1 MLDYKDI
8 ITKHFV
14 LNMSG
19 AEIARQTHTSKS
31 GVNDFLRAFK
41 ASADISFPLP
51 EGITNYG
58 IHEHVYG
65 HTPGSN
71 NRSDEFEKPDFSEI
85 FRQMNE
91 RKNMTLVYLWNR
103 YSVRCKTD
111 GLKYYQYR
119 QFCELY
125 GKWCE
130 ENYET
135 IHLQAVIG
143 QKMEVDFAGKTFELI
158 DRITGEVT
166 VIVVFVAILPY
177 SQYIYAEGMTSTAE
191 PQWIEVNNH
200 ALEFFGGVPSV
211 VVCDNCK
218 QAVIA
223 NEDWVAP
230 ELNKDYAEWAD
241 HNHTAILPA
250 KVRKPKYKSSVEN
263 AVGILEKG
271 FFHDLEDMRYF
282 SLEQF
287 NHDLWSKLAIL
298 NRENFKKKD
307 FSRYDLWLE
316 EKEELQQLPH
326 SMYQYMERKTAKV
339 SADFHVRFD
348 NAYYSVDKSYLH
360 KMVMVGAT
368 SKTVNI
374 YSLSGELIVSW
385 PRASHRGE
393 WMTNPNHLP
402 EHFKE
407 MSEWSGTFFVKK
419 AMTVGPCTVDVIK
432 RVLKSRDIEVQT
444 YRLCMGILNFTKKYS
459 RLALEDC
466 CRIAI
471 DSGHVSYTF
480 IKNTIASVAE
490 NIGTAGYNTKLNEER
505 NKGAFVM
512 SPHAG
517 DIDKLL
523 SKSSR
528 LAATQKKEADY
539 DDEEN

>member
-8 ITKHFV
+8 ITKYFV
-14 LNMSG
+14 FGMPG
-19 AEIARQTHTSKS
+19 AEIARQTNMSKS
-31 GVNDFLRAFK
+31 GINDFLRAFK
-41 ASADISFPLP
+41 SSEKISFPLP

-58 IHEHVYG
+58 IHELVYG
-65 HTPGSN
+65 HAPGAN
-71 NRSDEFEKPDFSEI
+71 NRSDGYEKPDYAEV
-85 FRQMNE
+85 FRQMSE

-103 YSVRCKTD
+103 YSNRCKTE

-125 GKWCE
+125 AVWCE

-158 DRITGEVT
+158 DRVTGEAT
-166 VIVVFVAILPY
+166 AIVVFVAILPY
-177 SQYIYAEGMTSTAE
+177 SQYIYAEGMTSACE
-191 PQWIEVNNH
+191 PQWIDVNNH
-200 ALEFFGGVPSV
+200 ALQYFGGVPSI

-223 NEDWVAP
+223 NEDWINP

-271 FFHDLEDMRYF
+271 FFHDLEEMRYF

-287 NHDLWSKLAIL
+287 NHDLWKKLDEL

-307 FSRYDLWLE
+307 YSRYDRWLE
-316 EKEELQQLPH
+316 EKGELQSLPL
-326 SMYQYMERKTAKV
+326 MPYCYTERRTAKV
-339 SADFHVRFD
+339 SADFHVRYD
-348 NAYYSVDKSYLH
+348 NAYSVEKAYLH
-360 KMVMVGAT
+360 KTVLVGAT
-368 SKTVNI
+368 ADTVNI
-374 YSLSGELIVSW
+374 YSLSGDLIVSW
-385 PRASHRGE
+385 PRASHKGE
-393 WMTNPNHLP
+393 WKTDPKHLP
-402 EHFKE
+402 EHYRD
-407 MSEWSGTFFVKK
+407 MSEWNASFFIKK
-419 AMTVGPCTVDVIK
+419 AMTVGPNTVEVIE
-432 RVLKSRDIEVQT
+432 RVLKSREFEVQT

-466 CRIAI
+466 CKMAL

-480 IKNTIASVAE
+480 IKNSIASVAE
-490 NIGTAGYNTKLNEER
+490 DIGSAGYNTKLNEER
-505 NKGAFVM
+505 NRGAFIM

-523 SKSSR
+523 SKSSK
-528 LAATQKKEADY
+528 LAATQKKEAA
-539 DDEEN
+539 DEEN

>member
-14 LNMSG
+14 LGLSG
-19 AEIARQTHTSKS
+19 AEIARQTNTSKS

-41 ASADISFPLP
+41 DSGRISFPLP

-58 IHEHVYG
+58 IHELVYG
-65 HTPGSN
+65 HAPGSN
-71 NRSDEFEKPDFSEI
+71 NRSDEYEKPDYAEV
-85 FRQMNE
+85 FRRMTE

-103 YSVRCKTD
+103 YSSRCKAE

-125 GKWCE
+125 AAWCE

-135 IHLQAVIG
+135 IHLQVVIG

-166 VIVVFVAILPY
+166 DIVVFVAILPY
-177 SQYIYAEGMTSTAE
+177 SQYIYAEGMTSSAE
-191 PQWIEVNNH
+191 PQWIDVNNH
-200 ALEFFGGVPSV
+200 ALAYFGGVPSV

-223 NEDWVAP
+223 NDDWISP

-271 FFHDLEDMRYF
+271 LFHDLGDMRYF
-282 SLEQF
+282 SLDQF
-287 NHDLWSKLAIL
+287 NHDLWSKLQVL

-307 FSRYDLWLE
+307 YSRYDRWLE
-316 EKEELQQLPH
+316 EKEELQPLPA
-326 SMYQYMERKTAKV
+326 SQYRYMERKIAKV

-348 NAYYSVDKSYLH
+348 NAYYSVDKEYLH
-360 KMVMVGAT
+360 KKVMVGAT
-368 SKTVNI
+368 SDTVNI
-374 YSLSGELIVSW
+374 YSLTGGLIVSW

-393 WMTNPNHLP
+393 WKTDPKHLP
-402 EHFKE
+402 EHYRD
-407 MSEWSGTFFVKK
+407 MSEWSGAFFVKK
-419 AMTVGPCTVDVIK
+419 AMTVGPCTVDVIE

-459 RLALEDC
+459 RHALEDC
-466 CRIAI
+466 CRMAL
-471 DSGHVSYTF
+471 DSGHASYTF
-480 IKNTIASVAE
+480 IKNSIASVAE
-490 NIGTAGYNTKLNEER
+490 DIGSAGYNTKLNEER

-517 DIDKLL
+517 DIDNLL
-523 SKSSR
+523 SKSSK
-528 LAATQKKEADY
+528 LAATKKKEAD
-539 DDEEN
+539 DEED

>member
-8 ITKHFV
+8 ITKRFV
-14 LNMSG
+14 LGLSG
-19 AEIARQTHTSKS
+19 SEIARQSNTSKS

-41 ASADISFPLP
+41 NSDRISYPLP

-58 IHEHVYG
+58 IHELVYG
-65 HTPGSN
+65 HAPGTN
-71 NRSDEFEKPDFSEI
+71 NRSDEYEKPDYAEV

-91 RKNMTLVYLWNR
+91 RDNMTLVYLWNR
-103 YSVRCKTD
+103 YSKRCKTE
-111 GLKYYQYR
+111 GLKFYQYR

-125 GKWCE
+125 AVWCE

-135 IHLQAVIG
+135 THIQAVIG

-166 VIVVFVAILPY
+166 TIVVFVAILPY
-177 SQYIYAEGMTSTAE
+177 SQYIYAEGMTSTTE
-191 PQWIEVNNH
+191 PHWIDVNNH
-200 ALEFFGGVPSV
+200 ALEYFGGVPSIV
-211 VVCDNCK
+211 ICDNCK
-218 QAVIA
+218 QAVIV
-223 NEDWVAP
+223 NDDWIDP

-250 KVRKPKYKSSVEN
+250 KVKKPKYKSSVEN

-282 SLEQF
+282 SLELF
-287 NHDLWSKLAIL
+287 NHDLWTRLEEL
-298 NRENFKKKD
+298 NRGNFKKKD
-307 FSRYDLWLE
+307 YSRYDRWLE
-316 EKEELQQLPH
+316 EKEELQPLP
-326 SMYQYMERKTAKV
+326 SVPYRYMERRTAKV

-348 NAYYSVDKSYLH
+348 NSYYSVDKAYLH
-360 KMVMVGAT
+360 KKVLIGAT
-368 SKTVNI
+368 SDTVNI
-374 YSLSGELIVSW
+374 YSLSGEFIVSW

-393 WMTNPNHLP
+393 WMTDPGHLP
-402 EHFKE
+402 EHYRE
-407 MSEWSGTFFVKK
+407 MSEWNATFFIKK
-419 AMTVGPCTVDVIK
+419 AMTVGPNTVDVIK

-444 YRLCMGILNFTKKYS
+444 YRLCLGILNFTKKYS
-459 RLALEDC
+459 KLALEDC
-466 CRIAI
+466 CRLAL
-471 DSGHVSYTF
+471 DSGHVSYSF

-490 NIGTAGYNTKLNEER
+490 DIGTAGYNTKLNEER

-523 SKSSR
+523 SKSSK
-528 LAATQKKEADY
+528 LAATQRKEAD
-539 DDEEN
+539 DEEV